1 MDGSGFDITRCL
13 ARGLPE
19 PAPRFSGF
27 APYNFIGG
35 HNDPALIPVDDLI
48 EAATSAL
55 RREGASLAMYNL
67 AQGPQGHA
75 GLRGFVAAKCAE
87 HRKIA
92 CGADDVLISSGS
104 GQGID
109 LVNALLLAP
118 GETVLVEEFS
128 YAGALNKLR
137 KAGVTIVG
145 MPLDEDGIQIDA
157 LANIL
162 DGLKRKGVTPKYLYT
177 IPTIQNPTGSILPLD
192 RRQALLGLA
201 REHGVVVFED
211 ECYADLLWAGVE
223 APPALYALDPAQVVH
238 IGSFSKSLA
247 PALRVGYAIAQWKV
261 LSRMVAL
268 KTDGGTGA
276 LDQMVVAEYFTRH
289 FDAHVREL
297 SAGLN
302 GKLRTMQEALAR
314 EFGAAVETWRPHG
327 GIFLWMRLP
336 DAVDVRKLV
345 KPAAEAGI
353 AFNPGPEWACDPDR
367 AASHLR
373 LCFALPS
380 HEQIRA
386 GGAALARVCWEQT
399 GIPAQSGNV
408 RHGLT
413 GNGGDA

>member
-1 MDGSGFDITRCL
+1 MDGSGFDITRRL
-13 ARGLPE
+13 ASGLPE

-27 APYNFIGG
+27 PSYNFIGG
-35 HNDPALIPVDDLI
+35 HNDPALIPVDGLI
-48 EAATSAL
+48 EAAASAL

-75 GLRGFVAAKCAE
+75 GLRRFVAAKSAE
-87 HRKIA
+87 HRGMA
-92 CGADDVLISSGS
+92 CGAEDVLITSGS

-118 GETVLVEEFS
+118 GDTVLVEEFS
-128 YAGALNKLR
+128 YAGAINKLR
-137 KAGVTIVG
+137 RAGATIIG
-145 MPLDEDGIQIDA
+145 MPLDEDGIRIDP
-157 LANIL
+157 LTNIL
-162 DGLKRKGVTPKYLYT
+162 GDLRRKGVAPKYLYT

-192 RRQALLGLA
+192 RREALLRLA
-201 REHGVVVFED
+201 RAHEVVVFED

-261 LSRMVAL
+261 MSRMVAL

-302 GKLRTMQEALAR
+302 EKLRTMQEALAR
-314 EFGAAVETWRPHG
+314 EFGAAVETWRPRG
-327 GIFLWMRLP
+327 GIFLWMKLP

-386 GGAALARVCWEQT
+386 GVAALARVCWEQT

-408 RHGLT
+408 RHGGT
-413 GNGGDA
+413 RKGGDA